1 MTKSNCVNNVYLLL
15 GSNIDRERNL
25 PEAVRLL
32 AESVELVAVS
42 PVYETA
48 PVGLTEQPAFFNA
61 AAHIRTPLSPP
72 QIKQAIIH
80 PIEQTLKRVRQADKN
95 APRTIDLDIILFNNA
110 VLDYNHH
117 HIPDPDLLRFAHVA
131 VPLANLAP
139 TLRHPETDEPLMD
152 IAQRLLAAA
161 AIPLIS
167 HPEVSLPHP
176 QPGQ

>member
-80 PIEQTLKRVRQADKN
+80 PIEQTLKRVRQADKTPP
-95 APRTIDLDIILFNNA
+95 APLTWTLFSSTMLFWITTTTTFPILIC
-110 VLDYNHH
+110 YG
-117 HIPDPDLLRFAHVA
+117 
-131 VPLANLAP
+131 
-139 TLRHPETDEPLMD
+139 
-152 IAQRLLAAA
+152 
-161 AIPLIS
+161 
-167 HPEVSLPHP
+167 LPM
-176 QPGQ
+176 